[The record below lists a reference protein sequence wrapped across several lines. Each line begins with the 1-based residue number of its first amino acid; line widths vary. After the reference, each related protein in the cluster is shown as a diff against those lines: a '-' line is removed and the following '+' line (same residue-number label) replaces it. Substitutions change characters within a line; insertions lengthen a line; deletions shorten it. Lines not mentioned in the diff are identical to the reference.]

1 MREALQQEV
10 TLDRLLG
17 ALPELGEVA
26 SLRTALLS
34 ASVVDLTRLWSHS
47 SAYATY
53 DKRVLTPQAIERA
66 IGDAANAAH
75 ARTDALYR
83 ALARALTAVAQNDFE
98 NAATELIGI
107 GEQAEAEENTSAAIA
122 WYHAADA
129 VAARGNNYRLRA
141 IALRYRAVLHVNSGG
156 VDEALVH
163 YRGSLEQAAA
173 AGDVEGQVVATTGL
187 GIVAGYQGRSKEAL
201 AFFEAALSIT
211 GEDLPR
217 RRAQLF
223 INMAAMLS
231 EDGLF
236 EDASARL
243 ADASALWNHLTDA
256 DRCGWYNSRGQLAL
270 NRGEL
275 EMAEGILHQ
284 ALDMARSEFE
294 RGMVLDS
301 LSELFIQQGNL
312 GEAEALGRSAEE
324 AALRAGSPRALAEI
338 YTRLGKIFRLR
349 GDQNGVTF
357 FEKALEICG
366 QGRYPHTEANAY
378 LEYGLFRRLHGDI
391 EEARSLFERAH
402 KLFSEIGAA
411 RLERAVAEHLSQI

>member
-1 MREALQQEV
+1 MREALQHEV

-53 DKRVLTPQAIERA
+53 DKRVLTPLAIERA
-66 IGDAANAAH
+66 IADAAAVAH
-75 ARTDALYR
+75 ARTDALY
-83 ALARALTAVAQNDFE
+83 ATLARALSAVARDDFE
-98 NAATELIGI
+98 AAATELIGI
-107 GEQAEAEENTSAAIA
+107 GEQAESEENNAAAIS

-129 VAARGNNYRLRA
+129 VAARGNNYRLRSV
-141 IALRYRAVLHVNSGG
+141 ALRYSAILHVHVGRL
-156 VDEALVH
+156 DEALMH
-163 YRGSLEQAAA
+163 YRASLEQAAA

-187 GIVAGYQGRSKEAL
+187 GIVVGYQGRGKDAL
-201 AFFEAALSIT
+201 AFFEAALALC

-236 EDASARL
+236 EAASARL
-243 ADASALWNHLTDA
+243 ADASALWGHLNDA

-270 NRGEL
+270 NRGEF

-284 ALDMARSEFE
+284 ALDTARSEFE

-324 AALRAGSPRALAEI
+324 AALRAGSPRGLAEI

-411 RLERAVAEHLSQI
+411 RLERAAADQLAQV